1 MKKWIMIL
9 CVVLPCVAGPLWA
22 QDAEDGGRARRRRGG
37 GGGVDV
43 TELRARRMMD
53 NAKDLMQTGQVERG
67 VAMLEAVHSMFPE
80 SQTRY
85 KAALV
90 LAKHFQDARAFDKAV
105 DQLDI
110 AQNSDD
116 EEDQAEAWFRA
127 GAIAFERARYNE
139 AFANLRRVTNE
150 FPGSSFANHAYDYI
164 GRAHFQQKR
173 WGKAVEAFR
182 MVGTAVPDNMV
193 TGDEILAEAGQRLYV
208 KVTDKDLRILKMLGE
223 DVLVSFEAESGDR
236 ETADLERLG
245 RGGEEWLASIRM
257 APQPGEPDD
266 GILTVRGGEWITVRY
281 LDKNT
286 ESGEIDQDRASRVR
300 IVSTGSVGFSDGAY
314 NRSVRGVFAGQP
326 AYVKLTDLDL
336 DTGGERDTVEVE
348 VVVMYAVEPE
358 TPDEAAIEGVDVEE
372 LVQEEEEWVE
382 RGRMTVRLR
391 ETEAHSGQFRGSFLP
406 VLKDGEA
413 DEGMREEGRPTIEVR
428 PGDEVIVRY
437 EDETHLRGS
446 TPETRSA
453 MVTVVVGGSTE
464 PQSIVSLANDAD
476 TQGRKL
482 LIEARLLHRWGSI
495 FKEVGLDDSAFTK
508 AEEGLEKIDEIMKL
522 TARQSIRRE
531 LLEEAFSVKW
541 ELLLVQNKLD
551 AAVDTAMS
559 LVELFPDT
567 TLVDQAFMNIARA
580 RAESE
585 EASDK
590 QEAIKVYQRILDLPE
605 SSYQAEAQFRMG
617 EVMEEIIKMR
627 TQAGAQPNLAPAIAH
642 YQRCADS
649 FPNSPFAGEAYLKIL
664 DYQISLR
671 NYGRAVELMDRVAQD
686 YPDAPWMDRVLLQ
699 WGVVA
704 HRMGQTNV
712 ARQKFLQILEEYP
725 NGNAAGRANQ
735 FLRQLQ

>member
-1 MKKWIMIL
+1 MKKWMMIL
-9 CVVLPCVAGPLWA
+9 LGLLPCLAAPLWA
-22 QDAEDGGRARRRRGG
+22 QDAEEGAGARRRRGG
-37 GGGVDV
+37 GGGVNV

-67 VAMLEAVHSMFPE
+67 VSMLEAVHTMFPE
-80 SQTRY
+80 SKTRF
-85 KAALV
+85 KAALE
-90 LAKHFQDARAFDKAV
+90 LARYFQEERAFDKATA
-105 DQLDI
+105 QLDI
-110 AQNSDD
+110 ARKSPE
-116 EEDQAEAWFRA
+116 EEDEAEAWFRS

-150 FPGSSFANHAYDYI
+150 FPGSPFANHAYDYI

-182 MVGTAVPDNMV
+182 MVGTAVPDNAV
-193 TGDEILAEAGQRLYV
+193 TGDEVLAEAGQRLFV

-223 DVLVSFEAESGDR
+223 DVTVSFEAESGDT
-236 ETADLERLG
+236 ETAELERLG

-257 APQPGEPDD
+257 APQPGEPND

-281 LDKNT
+281 LDQNT
-286 ESGEIDQDRASRVR
+286 ESGELDQERSSRIR
-300 IVSTGSVGFSDGAY
+300 IVSTGAVSFTDGAY
-314 NRSVRGVFAGQP
+314 HRSVRGVFAGQP

-336 DTGGERDTVEVE
+336 DTTGERDRVEVE
-348 VVVMYAVEPE
+348 VVVMYPVEAE
-358 TPDEAAIEGVDVEE
+358 EPDEASIEGVDVEE
-372 LVQEEEEWVE
+372 LMQEEEEWRE
-382 RGRMTVRLR
+382 RGRTWITLE
-391 ETEAHSGQFRGSFLP
+391 ETDVHSGEFRGSFRP
-406 VLKDGEA
+406 VLDAGE
-413 DEGMREEGRPTIEVR
+413 DDTGEQGDTLIEVR

-446 TPETRSA
+446 EPETRSA
-453 MVTVVVGGSTE
+453 MVTVVVGGDTE

-476 TQGRKL
+476 TQARKL

-495 FKEVGLDDSAFTK
+495 FKEVGLEDSAETK

-541 ELLLVQNKLD
+541 ELLLVQNRLD
-551 AAVDTAMS
+551 AAVETAMA
-559 LVELFPDT
+559 LVRIFPDT

-580 RAESE
+580 RSESE
-585 EASDK
+585 DPDSK
-590 QEAIKVYQRILDLPE
+590 QEAIRVYQRILDLPE

-617 EVMEEIIKMR
+617 EVTEEIIKMR
-627 TQAGAQPNLAPAIAH
+627 TQAGAKPNLAPAIAH

-671 NYGRAVELMDRVAQD
+671 NYGRAVELMDRVVQD

-704 HRMGQTNV
+704 HRMGQSNV

-725 NGNAAGRANQ
+725 NGNAAGRATQ